1 MKILNLPKLSFS
13 QSEADKKNIRF
24 SKTSE
29 IPKFSTAKSVVIYE
43 LNRVEDVVKVP
54 KIYKIQSISY
64 LIGLIAQK
72 TT

>member
-43 LNRVEDVVKVP
+43 LNRVEDIVKVP
-54 KIYKIQSISY
+54 KIQSISY